1 MKNRVTT
8 EKNSS
13 IEELIDALLLLEN
26 KQEAERFLKDLCTP
40 QEMETLAERW
50 KVCKLLNREDL
61 SYREIHEQTGASLAT
76 ITRVAR
82 FLKTE
87 PHQGY
92 AAILEK
98 MVLRYPSAQGPQDDQ
113 KRKKIKPSSQS

>member
-1 MKNRVTT
+1 MKNRVETK
-8 EKNSS
+8 ESS
-13 IEELIDALLLLEN
+13 SLDELIEALLLLEN
-26 KQEAERFLKDLCTP
+26 KKEAERFLKDLCTP
-40 QEMETLAERW
+40 QEMHALAERW
-50 KVCKLLNREDL
+50 KVCRLLNKEDL

-92 AAILEK
+92 AAILTK
-98 MVLRYPSAQGPQDDQ
+98 ID
-113 KRKKIKPSSQS
+113 KRKNKP